1 MDERNNQEFQ
11 FEEIKDNYVIE
22 NEPKPTEVDNT
33 TDTDNQ
39 PKTNALAIASMI
51 LGILSLVCCCIGFYP
66 FMAIFPIVSGVLAI
80 VFGAASRKSMTG
92 KGFATAGLIC
102 GIAGVCIAVLSS
114 IFWIVMLIL
123 GITSEADPSLLNI

>member
-1 MDERNNQEFQ
+1 MDEKNNQEFQ

-22 NEPKPTEVDNT
+22 DQPKPNEVDNS
-33 TDTDNQ
+33 TDNDNQ
-39 PKTNALAIASMI
+39 PKTNTLAIASMI

-80 VFGAASRKSMTG
+80 VFGAASRKG
-92 KGFATAGLIC
+92 KSGNGFATAGLIC
-102 GIAGVCIAVLSS
+102 GIAGVCIAVLSA
-114 IFWIVMLIL
+114 IFWIVIFIL